1 VEFLQSLTPIQWGI
15 IAAAIVAVVGLN
27 WQTIA
32 KFIPKPSPAVVAVDS
47 SDPDVLDLA
56 AAKRLTARFERLNCP
71 EGKAAMKTALA
82 HFFHEAAA

>member
-1 VEFLQSLTPIQWGI
+1 MAFLQSLTPIQWGI

-47 SDPDVLDLA
+47 SDPDVA
-56 AAKRLTARFERLNCP
+56 ALRALKVLHVHYKGCP
-71 EGKAAMKTALA
+71 EG
-82 HFFHEAAA
+82 EAALKVLGTHFLHHGSDA